1 MGIPK
6 KWSLINRWYN
16 FIMARSNV
24 YDLGS
29 IPPQIVWTVV
39 RGDTASFRIFVA
51 DDAKVPILVSEWT
64 IKADIK
70 RAGNL
75 VVSLTPEQKDTD
87 GEGEF
92 TVSLTDVE
100 SELLQTNDVFDVQL
114 SNDTYV
120 WTVAQGKMNIIE
132 DVTD

>member
-1 MGIPK
+1 
-6 KWSLINRWYN
+6 
-16 FIMARSNV
+16 MARSNI

-29 IPPQIVWTVV
+29 VPPQIVWTVV

-70 RAGNL
+70 RAGT
-75 VVSLTPEQKDTD
+75 VIVSLSPEQKDTD

-92 TVSLTDVE
+92 TVSLRDVE
-100 SELLQTNDVFDVQL
+100 SELLETNDVFDVQL

>member
-1 MGIPK
+1 
-6 KWSLINRWYN
+6 
-16 FIMARSNV
+16 MARSNV

-39 RGDTASFRIFVA
+39 RGDTASFRVFVT
-51 DDAKVPILVSEWT
+51 DDAKLPLLIDEWT
-64 IKADIK
+64 LKADIR
-70 RAGNL
+70 RAGTL

-92 TVSLTDVE
+92 TVSLLDSE
-100 SELLQTNDVFDVQL
+100 SEILQTGDVFDIQL
-114 SNDTYV
+114 SNDTNV
-120 WTVAQGKMNIIE
+120 WTVAQGSMKIIE

>member
-1 MGIPK
+1 
-6 KWSLINRWYN
+6 
-16 FIMARSNV
+16 MARSNV

-29 IPPQIVWTVV
+29 VPPQIVWTVV

-51 DDAKVPILVSEWT
+51 DDSKVPILVSEWT

-70 RAGNL
+70 RAGN
-75 VVSLTPEQKDTD
+75 VIVSLTPEQKDTD

-100 SELLQTNDVFDVQL
+100 SELLETNDVFDVQL

>member
-1 MGIPK
+1 MGIPE
-6 KWSLINRWYN
+6 KWSLINWWYN
-16 FIMARSNV
+16 FNMARSNV

-29 IPPQIVWTVV
+29 VPPQIVWTVV
-39 RGDTASFRIFVA
+39 RGDTASFRVFVA
-51 DDAKVPILVSEWT
+51 DDSKVPILVSEWT
-64 IKADIK
+64 IRADIK
-70 RAGNL
+70 RAGEL
-75 VVSLTPEQKDTD
+75 IVSLNPEQKDTD

-92 TVSLTDVE
+92 TVFLTDVQ
-100 SELLQTNDVFDVQL
+100 SELLQTNDIFDIQL

>member
-1 MGIPK
+1 
-6 KWSLINRWYN
+6 
-16 FIMARSNV
+16 MARSNV

-39 RGDTASFRIFVA
+39 RGDTASFRVFVT
-51 DDAKVPILVSEWT
+51 DDAKLPLLISEWT

-70 RAGNL
+70 RNGS
-75 VVSLTPEQKDTD
+75 VIVSLTPEQKETD

-92 TVSLTDVE
+92 TVFLTDVQ
-100 SELLQTNDVFDVQL
+100 SEMLETNDVFDIQL

-120 WTVAQGKMNIIE
+120 WTVAQGKMTIIE

>member
-1 MGIPK
+1 
-6 KWSLINRWYN
+6 
-16 FIMARSNV
+16 MARSNV

-39 RGDTASFRIFVA
+39 RGDTASFRVYVT
-51 DDAKVPILVSEWT
+51 DDAKLPLLLDEWT

-70 RAGNL
+70 RSNTL
-75 VVSLTPEQKDTD
+75 IISLTPEQKETD

-92 TVSLTDVE
+92 TVSLLDSE
-100 SELLQTNDVFDVQL
+100 SELLETGDIFDIQL

-120 WTVAQGKMNIIE
+120 WTVAQGSMKIIE

>member
-1 MGIPK
+1 
-6 KWSLINRWYN
+6 
-16 FIMARSNV
+16 MARSNV

-29 IPPQIVWTVV
+29 VPPQIVWTVV

-70 RAGNL
+70 RAGS
-75 VVSLTPEQKDTD
+75 VIVSLTPEQKDTD

-92 TVSLTDVE
+92 TVSLTDSE
-100 SELLQTNDVFDVQL
+100 SELLETDDVFDIQL
-114 SNDTYV
+114 SSDTYV

>member
-1 MGIPK
+1 MGIPE
-6 KWSLINRWYN
+6 KWSLINWWYN
-16 FIMARSNV
+16 FNMARSNV

-29 IPPQIVWTVV
+29 VPPQIVWTVV
-39 RGDTASFRIFVA
+39 RGDTASFRVFVA
-51 DDAKVPILVSEWT
+51 DDSKVPILVSEWT

-70 RAGNL
+70 RAGEL
-75 VVSLTPEQKDTD
+75 VVSLNPEQKDTD

-92 TVSLTDVE
+92 TVFLTDVQ
-100 SELLQTNDVFDVQL
+100 SELLQTNDIFDIQL